1 MRFMLEYPVAHSS
14 YREEFLDPD
23 VMSALAVS
31 AECAG
36 FAAIGFTDHPAP
48 SEKWMRGR
56 TRLAGPV
63 LGAGVLRGGHHE
75 AAPDDVSARRAVSQS
90 AAG

>member
-14 YREEFLDPD
+14 YSEEFLDPD

-48 SEKWMRGR
+48 SEKWMRAGWTSPNATSCS
-56 TRLAGPV
+56 TR
-63 LGAGVLRGGHHE
+63 R
-75 AAPDDVSARRAVSQS
+75 SRR
-90 AAG
+90 